1 MHSWSTCINLFAHLA
16 KMVITM
22 TIMSIPSW
30 VDRLRVLAAVLMQQ
44 MMSWSWGWRQDRDHR
59 IQPGRL
65 QQSGVTIK
73 VKFSYLSSCS
83 SAFIAAKDKEI
94 IERIS
99 IQFLPEVAL
108 YRSMDEWIIVD
119 SFSVLSKTF
128 STKVSVISLA
138 RIVLWWSSLLNVQ
151 QELQFGNAVFVKYQT
166 RHQTHCCSCS

>member
-1 MHSWSTCINLFAHLA
+1 MKLGHLQR
-16 KMVITM
+16 
-22 TIMSIPSW
+22 S
-30 VDRLRVLAAVLMQQ
+30 R
-44 MMSWSWGWRQDRDHR
+44 
-59 IQPGRL
+59 
-65 QQSGVTIK
+65 VTIK

-138 RIVLWWSSLLNVQ
+138 RIVL
-151 QELQFGNAVFVKYQT
+151 
-166 RHQTHCCSCS
+166 